1 MDISMTAGFLA
12 PLPAIIVIFTRKEYE
27 FAALGFPPTLCG
39 SKDFNVAYYSLVLV
53 INIIFII
60 GLPMLVYL
68 LWILHKVRESMILSL
83 CF

>member
-27 FAALGFPPTLCG
+27 FAVWDFPPTFCG
-39 SKDFNVAYYSLVLV
+39 SKDFNVKYYSLVLV
-53 INIIFII
+53 MNITFII

-68 LWILHKVRESMILSL
+68 LWILHKVCESMVLWI
-83 CF
+83 